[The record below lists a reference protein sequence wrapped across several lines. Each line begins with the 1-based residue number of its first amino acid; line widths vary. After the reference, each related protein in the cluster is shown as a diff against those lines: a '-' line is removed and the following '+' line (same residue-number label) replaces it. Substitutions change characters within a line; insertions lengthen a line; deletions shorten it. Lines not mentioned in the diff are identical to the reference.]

1 MRRRRQSS
9 SNRISTGPQPVSA
22 MGCTDLPAYSRA
34 AEARSWNGAPAAIK
48 TTKRARYTPPVLVEG
63 CR

>member
-1 MRRRRQSS
+1 MRLRPRSF

-22 MGCTDLPAYSRA
+22 MECTDLPAYSRA
-34 AEARSWNGAPAAIK
+34 AEARSWNGAPAALK
-48 TTKRARYTPPVLVEG
+48 TTKRARYSPSVLVEG

>member
-1 MRRRRQSS
+1 MRLRRQSF

-22 MGCTDLPAYSRA
+22 MECTDLPAYSRA
-34 AEARSWNGAPAAIK
+34 AEARRWNGAPRALK
-48 TTKRARYTPPVLVEG
+48 TTKRARYTPYVIVEG

>member
-1 MRRRRQSS
+1 MRLRPRSF

-34 AEARSWNGAPAAIK
+34 AEARSWNGAAAAIK
-48 TTKRARYTPPVLVEG
+48 MTKRARYTPPVPVEG
-63 CR
+63 WR